1 MTQDAPEPVS
11 DRPVGPS
18 WLFHAFLHCR
28 RRWRLWA
35 MERHIAAL
43 QNPRPWG
50 GYSSDNPGF
59 FFGEGGGGGGGGDG
73 GG

>member
-1 MTQDAPEPVS
+1 MAQDAPEPVS
-11 DRPVGPS
+11 DRPVGPL
-18 WLFHAFLHCR
+18 WPYFAFLELR

-35 MERHIAAL
+35 MESHIAAS

-50 GYSSDNPGF
+50 GYTSDNPGF
-59 FFGEGGGGGGGGDG
+59 FFCDGGGGGDG